1 MWRAAL
7 IALLAPPSC
16 TVMTKTTGSTGVV
29 DDTAPASGDMGRG
42 LEAPDRPARVPLHMP
57 ISDRPA
63 APAMGVDGD
72 APATFDDTRERD
84 QRWEVNPATDVECT
98 AERDHCLPPLAWFW
112 IHEGETTPTGH
123 AHAVAFTPEGPTSP
137 TGARAHINQ
146 DGYTAYRT
154 VPATAANLVPGAFVV
169 VHPEPFPATPA
180 DAFDRWTFGTVERVD
195 WELGFVFFAKNRDP
209 RFISSARVAVLRYR
223 PGEKVTAVVIDGVRG
238 VAE

>member
-72 APATFDDTRERD
+72 APATFD
-84 QRWEVNPATDVECT
+84 
-98 AERDHCLPPLAWFW
+98 
-112 IHEGETTPTGH
+112 